1 MEKEKDLEFYLE
13 WISKY
18 FKIEKIINKNNYG
31 FSLIAQR
38 ISIHVKELTSF
49 HIYKG
54 IFSDMATTDCPDKEE
69 DKSVDDTEN
78 SRKCF
83 IKVYYYYPPFHAEE
97 FGLSIGSFLDSV
109 PECYGAYE
117 FKNEKHTFYMIEMEY
132 FENAIPF
139 VPKSIQDLKQR
150 LSEASKILQHFHEHG
165 IVHNDLKPEHFLI
178 YQNRL
183 VLIDFDLSENI
194 YLTHSKRHNFGT
206 IPFTAPERYDP
217 PKSITKKSDV
227 WSMGII
233 LLLWMTNQ
241 PLDYFISISKDSI
254 QKKDG
259 IIIYSETFRNEISKF
274 LNHISD
280 SCKKQDF
287 QGPFW
292 DPDLFNLC
300 IEMLNPNPKLRPI
313 FSFSKYLK

>member
-1 MEKEKDLEFYLE
+1 MNQTGFIILRHVNDEITNNYWKLSYDCIRKYYPEHQVLIIDDNSNKEYLTE
-13 WISKY
+13 HPLYKTT
-18 FKIEKIINKNNYG
+18 IINSEYPG
-31 FSLIAQR
+31 R
-38 ISIHVKELTSF
+38 GELL
-49 HIYKG
+49 
-54 IFSDMATTDCPDKEE
+54 P
-69 DKSVDDTEN
+69 
-78 SRKCF
+78 
-83 IKVYYYYPPFHAEE
+83 YYYY
-97 FGLSIGSFLDSV
+97 L
-109 PECYGAYE
+109 
-117 FKNEKHTFYMIEMEY
+117 KEKY
-132 FENAIPF
+132 FENAITF

-183 VLIDFDLSENI
+183 VLIDFELSENI

-206 IPFTAPERYDP
+206 IPFIAPERYDP

-313 FSFSKYLK
+313 FSFSNI